1 MAVGPE
7 PTARAPAVEEATGR
21 RAGVRRAAWG
31 AADQGVYG
39 LTNIVLAIMVA
50 QSVDRQAFGAFSAV
64 LVLYTVTIG
73 VVQGLVSE
81 VFSVTRRTNEGDVA
95 PGNLSAAAGC
105 SVALGLGAA
114 ALALSSR
121 LVGSGPLVASLTA
134 FAVVVPALY
143 LQDTWRFALFAMGMP
158 RRAFFNDLAW
168 AVVQTVALITVRVS
182 HRTSVSAFILAWGAG
197 AVAGALLGMFQTH
210 TVPRPWMAWGWLRR
224 HWGLGG
230 RFAGEFLTL
239 FGAAQLVLGVVVVAG
254 GYGELARLRAGQV
267 LFAPL
272 QGLLNAV
279 RLAVTSLAVEVW
291 VRTPHRLWRFALGIG
306 LALGG
311 AAVVSGIAAVLV
323 PDRLGRRLLGA
334 SWTGVGPVLAPLA
347 VLNAGAALG
356 LGAVTALRAMR
367 ASRESLGA
375 RTIVAALSLVAGT
388 IGAITAG
395 AVGAACGLAI
405 SAILGLVLVT
415 VVAHRT
421 FVARLA
427 ARQSPLLGGAAP

>member
-7 PTARAPAVEEATGR
+7 PTARVPAVEEATGR
-21 RAGVRRAAWG
+21 RAGVRWAAWG

-39 LTNIVLAIMVA
+39 LTNIVLAVMVA

-81 VFSVTRRTNEGDVA
+81 VFTVTYRTGEHDVA
-95 PGNLSAAAGC
+95 PDDLSAAAGC

-168 AVVQTVALITVRVS
+168 AVIQTGVLIAVRAS
-182 HRTSVSAFILAWGAG
+182 HPSVSAFILAWGAG

-210 TVPRPWMAWGWLRR
+210 TVPRPWMAWEWLRR

-239 FGAAQLVLGVVVVAG
+239 FGAAQLVLGVLVVAG
-254 GYGELARLRAGQV
+254 GYGELARIRAGQV

-272 QGLLNAV
+272 QGLVNAV
-279 RLAVTSLAVEVW
+279 RLAVTSLAVKVW
-291 VRTPHRLWRFALGIG
+291 VRTPDRLSRFALGIG
-306 LALGG
+306 LALGA
-311 AAVVSGIAAVLV
+311 AAVASGIAAVLV
-323 PDRLGRRLLGA
+323 PDRLGRRLLGD

-347 VLNAGAALG
+347 VLNVSVALG
-356 LGAVTALRAMR
+356 LGAVTALRAMQ
-367 ASRESLGA
+367 ASRESFRA
-375 RTIVAALSLVAGT
+375 RTIVAGLSLVAGT
-388 IGAITAG
+388 IGAITGG
-395 AVGAACGLAI
+395 AVGAAWGLAL
-405 SAILGLVLVT
+405 SAIAGLVLVT
-415 VVAHRT
+415 IVAQRSVVQ
-421 FVARLA
+421 RLA